1 MREHAKT
8 GKMGQKWGLVRKAIK
23 NYFFLRGAPVF
34 LPALLPVQRFV
45 DCEGDFKAI

>member
-23 NYFFLRGAPVF
+23 NYFFFAGRTGIFAGIIAGATI
-34 LPALLPVQRFV
+34 
-45 DCEGDFKAI
+45 C